1 MRPLELDTVQAFTL
15 IADLESFTRAAEAV
29 GTTQSA
35 VSMKLQ
41 RLEAQL
47 GRRLIERTPRLVRLT
62 PDGAAFLERAREL
75 LAAHE
80 RALAPSTEAPR
91 RLRLGV
97 SDHAAGPE
105 FPLMLARVGAA
116 DPALALEVR
125 IGFSS
130 ALFEAF
136 DAHALD
142 AVIVRREGARRGGE
156 KLLTDGFGWFAAPG
170 FRPRAGE
177 PLRVAMLAAPC
188 GIRAAAIKALEKA
201 RRPGPRP
208 SRRRRHRG
216 RGGRRL
222 RAGGGAAR
230 APHRTARQH
239 RRRRTLGLPRLP
251 AADVMLHAR
260 VADARSRAALR
271 TLAAAF
277 RAGTAASANFGKA
290 RCQGASSPGRLPA
303 DAAPA
308 AEIGTPGIH
317 VTWCACRLRLR
328 QRGDGVA
335 DFRGPHGSAPQK
347 TSSAKLPGAMRRRSE
362 NDTQLARSGSG
373 GLIT

>member
-1 MRPLELDTVQAFTL
+1 MMRPLELDTVQAFAL
-15 IADLESFTRAAEAV
+15 IADLGSFTRAAEAV
-29 GTTQSA
+29 GATQSA

-62 PDGAAFLERAREL
+62 PEGAAFLERARDL

-80 RALAPSTEAPR
+80 RALAPATEPPQ

-136 DAHALD
+136 DANELD

-177 PLRVAMLAAPC
+177 PLRIAMLAAPC
-188 GIRAAAIKALEKA
+188 GIRAAAIKALDKA
-201 RRPGPRP
+201 RTPWTE
-208 SRRRRHRG
+208 
-216 RGGRRL
+216 
-222 RAGGGAAR
+222 AFTGGGVTAVVAAVLSGLAV
-230 APHRTARQH
+230 APLAHRIAPPGSLDVGAA
-239 RRRRTLGLPRLP
+239 LGLPRLP

-260 VADARSRAALR
+260 VADARARAALR

-277 RAGTAASANFGKA
+277 RAGTG
-290 RCQGASSPGRLPA
+290 G
-303 DAAPA
+303 
-308 AEIGTPGIH
+308 
-317 VTWCACRLRLR
+317 
-328 QRGDGVA
+328 QR
-335 DFRGPHGSAPQK
+335 
-347 TSSAKLPGAMRRRSE
+347 
-362 NDTQLARSGSG
+362 
-373 GLIT
+373 